1 MTSQNKGIPQNI
13 DDKLFTVKYK
23 PDSTSHLEPD
33 LDKCKECPT
42 KICTYF
48 CPAHVYDWDTEQH
61 KLIVGYENCIECGA
75 CRVGCHF
82 VSIEWRYPRA
92 SYGVTFKH
100 S

>member
-1 MTSQNKGIPQNI
+1 MSTEGIPKHI

-23 PDSTSHLEPD
+23 PDSVSHLEPD
-33 LDKCKECPT
+33 MEKCKECKT

-48 CPAHVYDWDTEQH
+48 CPAHVYDWDEEQN

-75 CRVGCHF
+75 CRIGCEYQT
-82 VSIEWRYPRA
+82 IDWRYPKA
-92 SYGVTFKH
+92 GFGVVFKH